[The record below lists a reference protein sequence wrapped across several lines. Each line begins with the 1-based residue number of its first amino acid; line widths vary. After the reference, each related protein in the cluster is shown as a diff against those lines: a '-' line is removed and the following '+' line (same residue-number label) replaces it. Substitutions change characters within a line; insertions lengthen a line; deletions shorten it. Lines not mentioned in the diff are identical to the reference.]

1 MLAILAA
8 IGYVANQAQSGAS
21 QSGIALL
28 QTALPG
34 LFALLAVAILPFY
47 KLTGPQL
54 KTIQDE
60 LDQRHAEAV
69 SG

>member
-1 MLAILAA
+1 
-8 IGYVANQAQSGAS
+8 
-21 QSGIALL
+21 
-28 QTALPG
+28 
-34 LFALLAVAILPFY
+34 VAILPFY